1 MNNISYI
8 DLVKLLLNRYK
19 LNNLFLDNEILFN
32 YYDEYLCNP
41 FVDSL
46 QADRVDYYVSSRF
59 YFNSNA
65 WYSKIYLWLE
75 QIIHGIIE
83 AIGRFISGNII
94 QFKYWYLG
102 TANDVLKSQWYLNKY
117 QYIHL
122 DHLELV
128 IQIWIVIAFT
138 SMVILW
144 VFFIIFAWYYIKFF
158 FIVYYFFKKD
168 LDNTFFLYLD
178 IIEYLV
184 DFIEFVLIII
194 MLLILSIV
202 FLPFQKQKKCRKIW
216 FLLIIGFIIYWFV
229 RILIFCILYYFN
241 II

>member
-1 MNNISYI
+1 MNQNLNSYI
-8 DLVKLLLNRYK
+8 NYILKQYK

-94 QFKYWYLG
+94 QFKYWYLE
-102 TANDVLKSQWYLNKY
+102 TANYIIHSQWYLNKY
-117 QYIHL
+117 HFIHL
-122 DHLELV
+122 DHLELI

-138 SMVILW
+138 GMVILW
-144 VFFIIFAWYYIKFF
+144 VFFFICAWYYIKFF
-158 FIVYYFFKKD
+158 FIVYSFFKKD

-216 FLLIIGFIIYWFV
+216 FLLIICFVIYWFV
-229 RILIFCILYYFN
+229 RILIFFVLYYFN
-241 II
+241 FI